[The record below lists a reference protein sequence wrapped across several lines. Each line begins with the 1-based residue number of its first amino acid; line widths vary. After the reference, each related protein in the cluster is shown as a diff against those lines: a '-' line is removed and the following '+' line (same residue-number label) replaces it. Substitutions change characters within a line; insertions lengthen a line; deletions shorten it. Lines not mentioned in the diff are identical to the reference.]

1 MSPDDDWEVVV
12 GGFDGVA
19 TLVHLARGGQIGESH
34 ETPHTVIADVPH
46 RTLRRYGTDD
56 EVIAAVGTGRRPVLL
71 IPPLAVST
79 SCYDLADGL
88 SVVQFLLSTGR
99 VPYVLDFGDMTRA
112 DRHLGFADFF
122 DDIVPGAVAA
132 TVADFYGSADDPAA
146 GTSRDSSAVDLLAWS
161 IGGTISLL
169 TAAANPDLPVASV
182 VAVGTPLDYSKVPPY
197 PLVKTLMKPVGT
209 APVTMALRAL
219 GGIPAPLVRLA
230 YRGTAWQRELKKPGY
245 ILRNAD
251 DTDALTRMKAIDRFQ
266 ETMPGYPGKVSE
278 QMWENFIMRGE
289 LADGV
294 LDFGGR
300 VVDLGEVAVP
310 VALFGSHRDA
320 IVSWAAA
327 HHGVGLLSGAP
338 RVEFTTV
345 ETSHLGL
352 IAGSAAVEQT
362 WPRIDEFLTSVD
374 TRRA

>member
-1 MSPDDDWEVVV
+1 MSPGDDWEVVV

-34 ETPHTVIADVPH
+34 ETPHTLIADGPH
-46 RTLRRYGTDD
+46 RTLRRYGSDD
-56 EVIAAVGTGRRPVLL
+56 EVVAAVGTGRRPVLL

-79 SCYDLADGL
+79 ACYDLAEGL

-132 TVADFYGSADDPAA
+132 TVADFYGTDDRRESGSKSGTAD
-146 GTSRDSSAVDLLAWS
+146 VDVLAWS
-161 IGGTISLL
+161 IGGTIALL
-169 TAAANPDLPVASV
+169 TAAANPDLPLASV
-182 VAVGTPLDYSKVPPY
+182 VAVGTPLDYAKVPPY
-197 PLVKTLMKPVGT
+197 PLVKNVMRPVGAT
-209 APVTMALRAL
+209 PVKLVLRAL
-219 GGIPAPLVRLA
+219 GGIPAQLVRLA

-251 DTDALTRMKAIDRFQ
+251 DPDALARMKAIDRFQ

-289 LADGV
+289 LAEGV
-294 LDFGGR
+294 LDFDGR
-300 VVDLGEVAVP
+300 VVDLAEVAVP

-327 HHGVGLLSGAP
+327 HHGVELLAGSP
-338 RVEFTTV
+338 HVDFTTV

-352 IAGSAAVEQT
+352 IAGSAAVEYT
-362 WPRIDEFLTSVD
+362 WPRIDEFLNGLD
-374 TRRA
+374 RRDP

>member
-1 MSPDDDWEVVV
+1 M

-34 ETPHTVIADVPH
+34 ETPHTVIADGPH

-88 SVVQFLLSTGR
+88 SVVQFILSTGR

-112 DRHLGFADFF
+112 DRHLGFGDFF

-132 TVADFYGSADDPAA
+132 TVTDFYGSADDPAA
-146 GTSRDSSAVDLLAWS
+146 GTSRDSAGVDLLAWS

-289 LADGV
+289 LGDGV

-300 VVDLGEVAVP
+300 VVDLAEVAVP

-362 WPRIDEFLTSVD
+362 WPRIDEFLTSVHAV
-374 TRRA
+374 RR

>member
-1 MSPDDDWEVVV
+1 MSPGTDWEVVV

-19 TLVHLARGGQIGESH
+19 TLVHLARGGEIGEWH
-34 ETPHTVIADVPH
+34 ETPHSVIAEGPH
-46 RTLRRYGTDD
+46 RTLRRYGADD
-56 EVIAAVGTGRRPVLL
+56 EVVTAAGTGRRPVLL

-79 SCYDLADGL
+79 ACYDLAEGL
-88 SVVQFLLSTGR
+88 SVVQFLLAAGR

-122 DDIVPGAVAA
+122 DDIVPEAVAA
-132 TVADFYGSADDPAA
+132 TVADFYGTADRRESGVTP
-146 GTSRDSSAVDLLAWS
+146 GPGRVDVLAWS

-169 TAAANPDLPVASV
+169 TAAANPHLPLASV
-182 VAVGTPLDYSKVPPY
+182 TAVGTPLDYAKVPPY
-197 PLVKTLMKPVGT
+197 PLVKTLMRPVGT
-209 APVTMALRAL
+209 TPVKLALRAL

-251 DTDALTRMKAIDRFQ
+251 DTDALVRMKAIDRFQ

-289 LADGV
+289 LAGGV
-294 LDFGGR
+294 LDFDGR
-300 VVDLGEVAVP
+300 VVDLADVAVP

-327 HHGVGLLSGAP
+327 HHGVELLAGAP
-338 RVEFTTV
+338 RVDFTTV

-362 WPRIDEFLTSVD
+362 WPRIEEFLSD
-374 TRRA
+374 LDPRDS

>member
-1 MSPDDDWEVVV
+1 M

-19 TLVHLARGGQIGESH
+19 TLVHLARGGEIGESH
-34 ETPHTVIADVPH
+34 ETPYTLIADGPH

-56 EVIAAVGTGRRPVLL
+56 EVIAAVGSGHRPVLL

-79 SCYDLADGL
+79 ACYDLAEGL

-122 DDIVPGAVAA
+122 DDIVPEAVAA
-132 TVADFYGSADDPAA
+132 TVADFHGNADHPEKEKSPDSAK
-146 GTSRDSSAVDLLAWS
+146 VDLLAWS

-169 TAAANPDLPVASV
+169 TAAADPELPLASV
-182 VAVGTPLDYSKVPPY
+182 VAVGTPLDYAKVPPY
-197 PLVKTLMKPVGT
+197 PLVKALMRPVGT
-209 APVTMALRAL
+209 TPVKLALRAL

-251 DTDALTRMKAIDRFQ
+251 DTEALARMKAIDRFQ
-266 ETMPGYPGKVSE
+266 ATMPGYPGTVSE

-300 VVDLGEVAVP
+300 VVNLADVAVP

-327 HHGVGLLSGAP
+327 HHGVELLSGSP

-352 IAGSAAVEQT
+352 IAGSAAVEHT
-362 WPRIDEFLTSVD
+362 WPRIDEFLTSLDARVP
-374 TRRA
+374 